1 MTTTDIGHDPATR
14 RQRAVDYHL
23 GRLSED
29 QVATLEAEYFS
40 DQSAFDAVD
49 HVADELVDDYLNG
62 HLDDAARARVEWL
75 AGSPEW
81 HDRLRFAR
89 ALREHARDGL
99 YVEASPTLWA
109 RLTSLFEPTSWQLGM
124 GAVAVAAVMLAVGT
138 SLWTQRELRVARDLV
153 ARVDADRE
161 AAVATARSAEARATE
176 QQAAREAVAR
186 QLESVL
192 SLAVMLIPG
201 TRSDSGAVVRI
212 PEHASLVR
220 FTLVQDDPLP
230 SGIVG
235 ARYVLDRGGVQV
247 AGGEVP
253 PSAIS
258 AAEGSL
264 VVAVPTAALA
274 AGQHEMRIS
283 LATTPG
289 RFTDFASYV
298 FAVVR

>member
-1 MTTTDIGHDPATR
+1 MTKTDVGPDPAGR
-14 RQRAVDYHL
+14 RQGAIDYHL

-29 QVATLEAEYFS
+29 QVAILEAEYFS
-40 DQSAFDAVD
+40 DQSAFDAID
-49 HVADELVDDYLNG
+49 RAADELVDDYLNG
-62 HLDDAARARVEWL
+62 HLDGAARARVEWL

-99 YVEASPTLWA
+99 YVEARPTLWA
-109 RLTSLFEPTSWQLGM
+109 RLTPLFEPASWQLGM

-176 QQAAREAVAR
+176 QQAEREGIAR
-186 QLESVL
+186 QLESLL
-192 SLAVMLIPG
+192 SLAVMLTPG
-201 TRSDSGAVVRI
+201 TRGDSGAVVRI
-212 PEHASLVR
+212 PERASLVR

-230 SGIVG
+230 SGIVA
-235 ARYVLDRGGVQV
+235 ARYVLDRGGAQV
-247 AGGEVP
+247 AGGVVP
-253 PSAIS
+253 LSAIS
-258 AAEGSL
+258 TAEGSL

-289 RFTDFASYV
+289 RFTEFAAYV